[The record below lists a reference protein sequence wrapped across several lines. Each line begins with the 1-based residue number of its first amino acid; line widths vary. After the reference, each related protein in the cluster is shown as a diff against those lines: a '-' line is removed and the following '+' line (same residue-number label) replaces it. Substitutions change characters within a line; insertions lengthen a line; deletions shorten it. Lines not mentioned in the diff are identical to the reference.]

1 MEADQEGLTPAST
14 LYGVKIKLEQLPEQ
28 NAVGVGSA
36 VISTQSRSL
45 IERLF
50 NAVASVFVREI
61 SF

>member
-1 MEADQEGLTPAST
+1 VEADQKGLTPAST

-36 VISTQSRSL
+36 VIATQSRSL

-50 NAVASVFVREI
+50 NAVASVIVREI

>member
-1 MEADQEGLTPAST
+1 VEADQESLTPAPT
-14 LYGVKIKLEQLPEQ
+14 LYGVKIKLEQLPEFDS
-28 NAVGVGSA
+28 VGVGSA

-45 IERLF
+45 IERMF